1 MRPVILIPA
10 RLVSTRFPEKML
22 HKLDGVPLIKRVYD
36 ACEDMDIPTYVLTDS
51 MKVAQ
56 ASGAAALLTPEC
68 ESGTDRCCY
77 WANTNALATKYDVVV
92 NVQGDLPDIRKEH
105 VEAVLEGLTTDRV
118 STLYADIDDS
128 DRDNPSFVKIVH
140 NKKRAKWF
148 GRGIT
153 GYGHHHIGV
162 YGYHMNELRQYRNLK
177 KFECEDLEKLEQLR
191 WIMNGVDIGIRKV
204 KYHGCEINT
213 PEDAIRWNV
222 ERENPLVNM
231 TRY

>member
-77 WANTNALATKYDVVV
+77 WANTNALATKYDVAV

-118 STLYADIDDS
+118 STLYADIDD
-128 DRDNPSFVKIVH
+128 
-140 NKKRAKWF
+140 
-148 GRGIT
+148 
-153 GYGHHHIGV
+153 
-162 YGYHMNELRQYRNLK
+162 MLE
-177 KFECEDLEKLEQLR
+177 EKLQIFDKTDGANAISNYVGAGGGGGALAAGS
-191 WIMNGVDIGIRKV
+191 NGGPGGTGNPDLYPEYLERMGIN
-204 KYHGCEINT
+204 E
-213 PEDAIRWNV
+213 
-222 ERENPLVNM
+222 
-231 TRY
+231 